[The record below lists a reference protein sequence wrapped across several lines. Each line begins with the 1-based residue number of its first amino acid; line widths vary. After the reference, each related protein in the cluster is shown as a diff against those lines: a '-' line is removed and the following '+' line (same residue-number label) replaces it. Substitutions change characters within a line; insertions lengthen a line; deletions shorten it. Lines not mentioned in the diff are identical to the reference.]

1 MPFPLLTRR
10 AFVRGLPLAA
20 TALTAPRVIAADV
33 VELTIS
39 SDGDFLAFV
48 PEELTCR
55 AGTRVRLVFHHEGES
70 LQQDHNWV
78 LLKPGTEEAFITA
91 AFKAGDAKGWMPP
104 HDKRVIAATPLCG
117 PGKTAM
123 VEFIAPQPGDYPF
136 LCSFA
141 GHGEEMRGML
151 HVTA

>member
-1 MPFPLLTRR
+1 M
-10 AFVRGLPLAA
+10 
-20 TALTAPRVIAADV
+20 TALFTAHARAADV
-33 VELTIS
+33 VELKIS
-39 SDGDFLAFV
+39 TDEDFLAFL
-48 PEELTCR
+48 PEELSCR
-55 AGTRVRLVFHHEGES
+55 TGSRVRIIFHHAGERIK
-70 LQQDHNWV
+70 QDHNWV

-91 AFKAGDAKGWMPP
+91 AFKAGDAHGWMPP

-117 PGKTAM
+117 PGQSAM
-123 VEFIAPQPGDYPF
+123 AEFIAPAPGDYPF